1 MTREIVAR
9 GATLQQAFTE
19 AALSVFALVADP
31 AGVTAREV
39 REVRAHGPS
48 LPALL
53 AHLIGEGV
61 YLREI
66 EDFACHTIDLAVFE
80 VDPRPGGE
88 PMRLHAFLHG
98 EPLASHGQGTA
109 AMISAVSS
117 REISIEPIA
126 DGYEIR
132 VMVTAG

>member
-9 GATLQQAFTE
+9 GSTVRQAFID
-19 AALSVFALVADP
+19 AVLGVFALTADP

-39 REVRAHGPS
+39 REVRAHGAS

-53 AHLIGEGV
+53 AHWIGECA
-61 YLREI
+61 YLQEI
-66 EDFACHTIDLAVFE
+66 EDFACHTIDLAVFDTE
-80 VDPRPGGE
+80 PRPGGE

-98 EPLASHGQGTA
+98 EPLVAHGQRPA
-109 AMISAVSS
+109 AMIKPVSS
-117 REISIEPIA
+117 REISIRPIA

-132 VMVTAG
+132 LSVES

>member
-9 GATLQQAFTE
+9 GATLAQAFSE
-19 AALSVFALVADP
+19 AALSVFALAVDP
-31 AGVTAREV
+31 AGVAAREV

-53 AHLIGEGV
+53 AHLIGECA
-61 YLREI
+61 YLQEI

-98 EPLASHGQGTA
+98 DSPVSLGQETA
-109 AMISAVSS
+109 AMIAAVSS
-117 REISIEPIA
+117 DEISIQPIA

-132 VMVTAG
+132 VLVAAG